1 MISLNEETPV
11 RTRIARMLAAAV
23 IVGVEATWLG
33 ALVAVAV
40 WLLFLR

>member
-1 MISLNEETPV
+1 MISLNEETSV
-11 RTRIARMLAAAV
+11 WTRIIRTLISAV

-33 ALVAVAV
+33 VLVAGAV